1 MSMFATCLRNHKWE
15 LIGVFALV
23 VTSALALFM
32 PTGDISFG
40 RMLSMLREG
49 NDPAAALILYK
60 VRLPRMLGGLVCGSA
75 LSVSGL
81 LLQYAMNNELCAPG
95 VMGINGGAGL
105 FVLISALL
113 FPGQTGMKGAFAFAG
128 ALVSTTFVY
137 LISRKAGA
145 SRTRIVL
152 AGVAVSSLMTAGINV
167 IVTLFPETV
176 TDKVAFSLGG
186 LQFIPQR
193 QLILSGGITVI
204 CCTCSRS
211 ETRPRK
217 R

>member
-113 FPGQTGMKGAFAFAG
+113 FPGQTGMKSAFAFAG
-128 ALVSTTFVY
+128 ALVATIFVY

-145 SRTRIVL
+145 SRT
-152 AGVAVSSLMTAGINV
+152 
-167 IVTLFPETV
+167 
-176 TDKVAFSLGG
+176 
-186 LQFIPQR
+186 
-193 QLILSGGITVI
+193 
-204 CCTCSRS
+204 
-211 ETRPRK
+211 
-217 R
+217 